1 MKAELAAELKADYK
15 RELNHTMLILE
26 APEAYQESYRMRMLK
41 ENHIQ
46 GLLPVRG
53 RGMDHLGIYEYD
65 ISGKVSLKS
74 KCERGNITGKEINE
88 FVVQIFHIISRVKN
102 YLLDA
107 DGLILDPEFIF
118 IEEGNYYFCY
128 YPHGR
133 KDIWMAFHLLTE
145 YFVQQVD
152 YQDTAGIKLAFLLHK
167 ETMEENYSLKKIMD
181 KIEQLEKEQL
191 PKDRVEHISAR
202 WQEEEDAPYE
212 TAEHDWITKQEM
224 GSKILK
230 ETDNLWTP
238 VKRFLQKHK
247 KPKWGD
253 WDGIYIDEE
262 EL

>member
-1 MKAELAAELKADYK
+1 MKAELTKELKADYK
-15 RELNHTMLILE
+15 RELNHTTLILE
-26 APEAYQESYRMRMLK
+26 APEAYQESFKMRMLK

-53 RGMDHLGIYEYD
+53 RGMDSVGIYEYD
-65 ISGKVSLKS
+65 ISGKVSLRS
-74 KCERGNITGKEINE
+74 KCERGKITGKEINE
-88 FVVQIFHIISRVKN
+88 FLVQIFHIISRVKS

-107 DGLILDPEFIF
+107 NGLILDPEYIF
-118 IEEGNYYFCY
+118 IEEGKYYFCY
-128 YPHGR
+128 YPHGI
-133 KDIWMAFHLLTE
+133 KDIWIAFHLLTE

-167 ETMEENYSLKKIMD
+167 ETMEENYSLKKIID
-181 KIEQLEKEQL
+181 KMHELDKEQL
-191 PKDRVEHISAR
+191 SEVRSESAIGR
-202 WQEEEDAPYE
+202 CKEEENAVYE
-212 TAEHDWITKQEM
+212 TTEHDWITKQEM